1 LKEYSRNIVIQSTV
15 GMIVV
20 LLGASSVFAQ
30 TNQSSQQE
38 QQQGNQTGN
47 QSAAGGS
54 AIPPRDV
61 IQGLRNETTAG
72 FSNTTDVENLSG
84 SGLPSLSAPV
94 NQTVG
99 TLRTAANMT
108 GEALQ
113 GITNETGE
121 ALQGA
126 QEFFNE
132 GGENQSN

>member
-1 LKEYSRNIVIQSTV
+1 LKEYSRHIVIQSTV

-20 LLGASSVFAQ
+20 LLGAGSVFAQ

-38 QQQGNQTGN
+38 YQTGN
-47 QSAAGGS
+47 QSASGSS

-72 FSNTTDVENLSG
+72 FSNTTDVENLTT

-99 TLRTAANMT
+99 TLRTAGNMT
-108 GEALQ
+108 GEVLQ
-113 GITNETGE
+113 GIANETGE